1 MQHRVDGRSFRWIEE
16 NAGISR
22 SVAHRLAQE
31 ALQELQ
37 VRTTSDVEAAVCLEL
52 ARLDTA
58 ITSVMPLVI
67 AGDMPAVDRLVRL
80 SERRSRLL
88 GLDAPTRLAPTTP
101 DGKAEY
107 GTNSIGLA
115 GLLSEA
121 RRQLQGD

>member
-22 SVAHRLAQE
+22 SVAHRLAQA

-58 ITSVMPLVI
+58 IASVMPLVRS
-67 AGDMPAVDRLVRL
+67 GDMPAVDRMVRL

-88 GLDAPTRLAPTTP
+88 GLDMPAKIAPTTP
-101 DGKAEY
+101 DGRDEF
-107 GTNSIGLA
+107 GGGIGLSA
-115 GLLSEA
+115 LLHEA
-121 RRQLQGD
+121 RKQQGDAP